1 MFQIKI
7 ASDGEHYCTIMSLST
22 RLFLASDDE
31 GNASLKRF
39 KEEPEDI
46 QTWFHLTP
54 HMTSLKFCE
63 KIETDTLRVGNLKYD
78 SIHMTASYCKAS
90 EVEAC

>member
-7 ASDGEHYCTIMSLST
+7 VSDGGHYCTIMSLST
-22 RLFLASDDE
+22 GMFLASDDE

-39 KEEPEDI
+39 KKQPEDI
-46 QTWFHLTP
+46 QTWFHLMP
-54 HMTSLKFCE
+54 HVKDLKHCE
-63 KIETDTLRVGNLKYD
+63 KLEADTLGACSVSYD
-78 SIHMTASYCKAS
+78 SIHLMTSYCQAS

>member
-7 ASDGEHYCTIMSLST
+7 ASDGGHYCTIMSLST
-22 RLFLASDDE
+22 GMFLASDDE

-39 KEEPEDI
+39 KNQPEDI

-54 HMTSLKFCE
+54 HLKDLKHCE
-63 KIETDTLRVGNLKYD
+63 KLETDTLGVCSFNND
-78 SIHMTASYCKAS
+78 SKHFTASYCQAS